1 MTSQKGSNIFT
12 KLKDIV
18 DPTYTAL
25 VVWDVQ
31 NMLFDRIFNQEA
43 FLKNIKH
50 LIDQARSHQIPIFYT
65 KITPLPRAYEAPFR
79 TYLMMKRL
87 GVDDPNKLP
96 PFMVPG
102 TPEAEIQ
109 KDIFPQDGDIVL
121 NKHTTSIFIGTHFE
135 PMMHNFGIKTIL
147 YTGIST
153 EIGVAS
159 SARDSANR
167 GFYTVV
173 VGDCVS
179 SSDQEAHDMT
189 LKILERVCI
198 LSQSEDLIKTWG

>member
-1 MTSQKGSNIFT
+1 MTIRKGAKVFT
-12 KLKDIV
+12 GLKDIV
-18 DPTYTAL
+18 DPVHTAL

-31 NMLFDRIFNQEA
+31 NMLVDSSFNQET
-43 FLKNIKH
+43 FLINTKR
-50 LIDQARSHQIPIFYT
+50 LIDKARSHQIPIIYT
-65 KITPLPRAYEAPFR
+65 KITPLPREYESPFR
-79 TYLMMKRL
+79 TYMMMKRV
-87 GVDDPNKLP
+87 GVDDPDKLP
-96 PFMVPG
+96 QFMVPG
-102 TPEAEIQ
+102 APEAEIH

-121 NKHTTSIFIGTHFE
+121 DKHTPSIFIGTHFE
-135 PMMHNFGIKTIL
+135 PMMHNYGIKTIL

-153 EIGVAS
+153 EIGIAS

-179 SSDQEAHDMT
+179 TSDQEAHEMT

-198 LSQSEDLIKTWG
+198 VSQSEVLIKTWG

>member
-1 MTSQKGSNIFT
+1 MTIRKGAKIFT
-12 KLKDIV
+12 GLKDII
-18 DPTYTAL
+18 DPVHTAL

-31 NMLFDRIFNQEA
+31 NMLVDRSFNQET
-43 FLKNIKH
+43 FLKNTKR
-50 LIDQARSHQIPIFYT
+50 LIDKARSHQIPVIYT
-65 KITPLPRAYEAPFR
+65 KITPLPREYESPFR
-79 TYLMMKRL
+79 LYMMMKRV
-87 GVDDPNKLP
+87 GVDDPDKLP
-96 PFMVPG
+96 QFMVPG

-109 KDIFPQDGDIVL
+109 KDLFPQDGDIVL
-121 NKHTTSIFIGTHFE
+121 DKHTPSIFIGTHFE
-135 PMMHNFGIKTIL
+135 PMMHNYGIKTIV

-153 EIGVAS
+153 EIGIAS

-179 SSDQEAHDMT
+179 SSDQEAHEMT

-198 LSQSEDLIKTWG
+198 ISQSEALIKTWG